1 MKVLAPLSGTLV
13 DLTTIP
19 DEMFASKTV
28 GDGVSIDPT
37 DSVLLSPLDAI
48 VEFIHPSHHA
58 LSLRTDFGPA
68 LLIHIGI
75 DTVSLRSEG
84 FKCFVKAG
92 DRVVAGA
99 KLIEFDVD
107 YVAQKS
113 KSLLTQIL
121 LSEPAGY
128 SVKKTSAD
136 KASASKVVTAGKT
149 EVFEIIKV
157 IEASTIEDS
166 NLKIELASNK
176 LVRKFICTASSGMHA
191 RPAAELAQLAKSL
204 NVEIAVEK
212 SGRKVNAKS
221 LVSVLG
227 LAIAQNE
234 GFSIEITGSA
244 AQLAMERVADFLSQ
258 HLASP
263 ESQQEIPKTIKGI
276 CAASGVAFGKTL
288 LFEVSEISAD
298 EVVQYDIENETKTK
312 SEIRFDIDKA
322 LLGAQTQI
330 ENILARLKGSDSEE
344 QTTIFKAH
352 LEILND
358 PEIRLQVD
366 EKIDLGSGA
375 ATSWKKT
382 LTDFQSILKAQSNE
396 LIAARAHD
404 LEDVEQ
410 RVLRCLL
417 QRSEVDVSDNFNSAT
432 DVVVIAKQLT
442 PSDIVRLKHPSV
454 KGLVTVEGGATSH
467 VAIMAR
473 SMGLAY
479 LTAANAAVLKIANGT
494 EVYLDAEN
502 AILEQNPDRTKQSE
516 VKNIIEKLSQQ
527 RAEDLKHAFEP
538 ALTKDGHRF
547 LVYANVGNAKE
558 TQEAATQGA
567 EGVGLLRSEFL
578 FLHRTSAPSEVEQ
591 ENKYFEVLAGLGKRN
606 EKSNVIIRTLDVGGD
621 KPLPYLPVEPEE
633 NPFLGI
639 RGLRLSLRSPDLF
652 RQQLRAL
659 LKAQLK
665 AEAQGLTSK
674 LEIMFPMVTTLSELL
689 EAKEILAHEQKAI
702 GIEKV
707 ATGIMIEVPS
717 AALMSDILAPHVDF
731 FSVGSND
738 LTQYTLAIDRGHK
751 DLAEMADGLHPSVLR
766 LIDFTCKSAQKHKKL
781 VGVCGGIASDALA
794 VPILVGLGVQE
805 LSVSVP
811 TIPSI
816 KAQIRNLTY
825 QDCVKMAQLSLT
837 LSSGDEVRKLV
848 REFLIK

>member
-1 MKVLAPLSGTLV
+1 MKVLSPLSGALV

-28 GDGVSIDPT
+28 GDGISIDPT
-37 DSVLLSPLDAI
+37 DSVLLSPVDAV
-48 VEFIHPSHHA
+48 VEFIHPSLHA
-58 LSLRTDFGPA
+58 LSLRTDFGAA

-75 DTVSLRSEG
+75 DTVGLRGEG
-84 FKCFVKAG
+84 FKCFVKVG
-92 DRVVAGA
+92 DRVCAGA
-99 KLIEFDVD
+99 KLIEFDLD
-107 YVAQKS
+107 FVAQKS
-113 KSLLTQIL
+113 KSLLTQVL

-128 SVKKTSAD
+128 LLKMSPGPQSL
-136 KASASKVVTAGKT
+136 TAGKS
-149 EVFEIIKV
+149 EIFEIIKSAQSNV
-157 IEASTIEDS
+157 TSSLSPLDS
-166 NLKIELASNK
+166 NSNPT
-176 LVRKFICTASSGMHA
+176 LRRQFSCTAISGMHA

-204 NVEIAVEK
+204 GVEIAIEK
-212 SGRKVNAKS
+212 LGRKVNAKS

-227 LAIAQNE
+227 LAIVQDDE
-234 GFSIEITGSA
+234 FTVEVSGTSA
-244 AQLAMERVADFLSQ
+244 EAAMNLVANFLSQ
-258 HLASP
+258 HLASAENQLP
-263 ESQQEIPKTIKGI
+263 TPKIIKGI
-276 CAASGVAFGKTL
+276 TAASGVAFGKTL
-288 LFEVSEISAD
+288 LFEVSNISNDEINLFDQQNHANSKPQLRTAID
-298 EVVQYDIENETKTK
+298 E
-312 SEIRFDIDKA
+312 A
-322 LLGAQTQI
+322 LLAAQKQI
-330 ENILARLKGSDSEE
+330 ENILSRLKGTESEE
-344 QTTIFKAH
+344 QATIFKAH

-366 EKIDLGSGA
+366 DKIEGGAGA
-375 ATSWKKT
+375 AMAWKKT

-417 QRSEVDVSDNFNSAT
+417 QRSETDISDGFNSAH
-432 DVVVIAKQLT
+432 DIIVIAKQFT
-442 PSDIVRLKHPSV
+442 PSDIIRIKHAAV

-479 LTAANAAVLKIANGT
+479 LTAANASVLKIKNGT
-494 EVYLDAEN
+494 EVYLDAEK
-502 AILEQNPDRTKQSE
+502 AFLEQNPDRSKQSE
-516 VKNIIEKLSQQ
+516 VKIKLEKISQQ

-538 ALTKDGHRF
+538 AVTRDGQRF

-558 TQEAATQGA
+558 TQEADTQGA

-578 FLHRTSAPSEVEQ
+578 FLHRTSPPTEAEQ
-591 ENKYFEVLAGLGKRN
+591 EIKYFDVLAALGQRS

-621 KPLPYLPVEPEE
+621 KPLPYLPMEQEE

-659 LKAQLK
+659 LKAQIK
-665 AEAQGLTSK
+665 ADSQNLNSK

-689 EAKEILAHEQKAI
+689 EAKEILAQEQKAL
-702 GIEKV
+702 GV
-707 ATGIMIEVPS
+707 LHVTVGIMIEVPS
-717 AALMSDILAPHVDF
+717 AALMSDVLAPHVDF

-751 DLAEMADGLHPSVLR
+751 DLAAMADGLHPSVLR
-766 LIDFTCKSAQKHKKL
+766 LIDITCKAAQKHKKL
-781 VGVCGGIASDALA
+781 VGVCGGIAGDTLA
-794 VPILVGLGVQE
+794 VPILIGLGVQE

-811 TIPSI
+811 SIPSI

-825 QDCVKMAQLSLT
+825 QDCVKMAQLALT
-837 LSSGDEVRKLV
+837 LSNGDEVRKLA
-848 REFLIK
+848 REHIKY